1 MPAEIVWRKKAQFD
15 EGSGVAER
23 MRVIS
28 DELVGEDEPA
38 SPARSREEQVYQDIF
53 VRQFSNPRLLE
64 SLVRH
69 WADPSSRL

>member
-1 MPAEIVWRKKAQFD
+1 
-15 EGSGVAER
+15 